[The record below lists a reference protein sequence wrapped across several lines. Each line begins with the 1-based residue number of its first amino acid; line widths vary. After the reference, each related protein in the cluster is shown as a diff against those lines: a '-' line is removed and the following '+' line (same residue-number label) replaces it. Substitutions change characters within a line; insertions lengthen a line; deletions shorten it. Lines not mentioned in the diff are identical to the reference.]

1 MAAAPDT
8 IIADTASTSSIALT
22 LDVMTIENEEHQHTL
37 LNTLK
42 SMYDSGQLIDVTIC
56 VQDQEFPCHRNVL
69 AATSPYF
76 RAMFT
81 TDLTESKQ
89 EKIHILEV
97 DANSVQQVIEYAY
110 TGRIEITKTNAQNL
124 LAVASLFQIIPIH
137 NGCAKFMETQLDIS
151 NCIGIHY
158 FAQIHNCDD
167 LRNKAKEHIEKNFT
181 EVSQGEEFVS
191 LTKDKVSEI
200 LSSNELNVEKEEV
213 VFEALLKWVQHDQE
227 CRAAYIGDLL
237 PLVRFGLLN
246 SKFVQETVAS
256 NHTIIRCEKC
266 RKLLDD
272 IKDFEANP
280 ETYQGEHTFSV
291 ILRSGM
297 IKPEHCL
304 LLIGGVDQNRP
315 SINCFNPLT
324 REAYYMADFQ
334 DVCKMGYYDVED
346 PACVV
351 TEDNQIYIAGGNY
364 IYHETYG
371 ESPSED
377 SFEEYEE
384 ETVRKD
390 FYQYDNDHDTWVAR
404 APMLFPKSNFALAYL
419 EGKVYCFGGLTINQ
433 HPTEI
438 IERYDITLNR
448 WNYVGMMPTTLVD
461 LSTVVYNGQIYIL
474 GGRTG
479 VGAHNVVM
487 KYDPRR
493 SEWTSLSGMPTPR
506 FNFGACVINDEIYV
520 AGGQIYSHSSHT
532 INREA
537 LNSLEIYNI
546 ENNQWRQGPE
556 LPEDMY
562 NVGLAQI
569 AGNLYAC
576 GTTEYHRSTYRIY
589 RYNVVYRLDMGKNE
603 WDQIENDLCDIR
615 DFACVVAKMHTRK
628 LSQVFRPE
636 VDT

>member
-1 MAAAPDT
+1 MATAPD
-8 IIADTASTSSIALT
+8 IIADTASTSSSALT
-22 LDVMTIENEEHQHTL
+22 LDVMTVENDEHQHTL
-37 LNTLK
+37 LETLK
-42 SMYDSGQLIDVTIC
+42 SMYDTGQLIDVTIC

-81 TDLTESKQ
+81 TDLNESKQ
-89 EKIHILEV
+89 DKINILEV
-97 DANSVQQVIEYAY
+97 DANSVQQVVEYAY
-110 TGRIEITKTNAQNL
+110 TGRIEITKNNAQNL

-137 NGCAKFMETQLDIS
+137 NACAKFMETQLDIS

-158 FAQIHNCDD
+158 FAQIHSCDE

-227 CRAAYIGDLL
+227 SRSEYIGDLL

-256 NHTIIRCEKC
+256 NNTIIRCEKC
-266 RKLLDD
+266 KKLLDD

-280 ETYQGEHTFSV
+280 ETYQGEHKFSV

-351 TEDNQIYIAGGNY
+351 TEDNQIYIGGGNY
-364 IYHETYG
+364 IYHESYG
-371 ESPSED
+371 KSPSED

-390 FYQYDNDHDTWVAR
+390 FYQYDNDHDTWVASTH
-404 APMLFPKSNFALAYL
+404 AVS
-419 EGKVYCFGGLTINQ
+419 KVQLC
-433 HPTEI
+433 
-438 IERYDITLNR
+438 
-448 WNYVGMMPTTLVD
+448 
-461 LSTVVYNGQIYIL
+461 LSV
-474 GGRTG
+474 
-479 VGAHNVVM
+479 
-487 KYDPRR
+487 
-493 SEWTSLSGMPTPR
+493 
-506 FNFGACVINDEIYV
+506 C
-520 AGGQIYSHSSHT
+520 
-532 INREA
+532 
-537 LNSLEIYNI
+537 
-546 ENNQWRQGPE
+546 
-556 LPEDMY
+556 
-562 NVGLAQI
+562 
-569 AGNLYAC
+569 
-576 GTTEYHRSTYRIY
+576 
-589 RYNVVYRLDMGKNE
+589 
-603 WDQIENDLCDIR
+603 
-615 DFACVVAKMHTRK
+615 
-628 LSQVFRPE
+628 
-636 VDT
+636 